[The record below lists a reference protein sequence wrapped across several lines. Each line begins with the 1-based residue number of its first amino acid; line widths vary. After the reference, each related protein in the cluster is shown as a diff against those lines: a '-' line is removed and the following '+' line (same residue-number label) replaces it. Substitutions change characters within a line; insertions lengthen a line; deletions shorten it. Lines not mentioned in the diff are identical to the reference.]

1 MRNFRHDFFFRVH
14 WRRDHMQITFL
25 INIRMHVCLT
35 FAVMRHKCIDNYP
48 SCLLSFSYVTP
59 SILERCGHVIST

>member
-1 MRNFRHDFFFRVH
+1 
-14 WRRDHMQITFL
+14 MQMTFL
-25 INIRMHVCLT
+25 INMRMHVCLT